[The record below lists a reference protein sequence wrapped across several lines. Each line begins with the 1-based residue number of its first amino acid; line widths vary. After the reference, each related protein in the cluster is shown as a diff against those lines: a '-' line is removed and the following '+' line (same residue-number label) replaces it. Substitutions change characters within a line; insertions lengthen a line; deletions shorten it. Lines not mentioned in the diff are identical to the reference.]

1 MAKQVLFV
9 CLFNQSRSLIAE
21 FFLCEMLRNQG
32 NASML
37 DITVS
42 SAGFLDSE
50 SLRWFDTHGIPLPNP
65 VFDQPASKATQI
77 VLLKRGMDISR
88 HRSREID
95 KEILD
100 NSDIVIPF
108 FESQKRG
115 IISLYPETEPKIF
128 LPKELVSQE
137 PSFVWEDESYEVP
150 LDSSFFDFVND
161 NIDYAETCVRQLEE
175 FLHQAFPKILS
186 LLRANT

>member
-1 MAKQVLFV
+1 MGKQVLFV

-21 FFLCEMLRNQG
+21 LFLREMLRNQG

-50 SLRWFDTHGIPLPNP
+50 TLRWFDTQGIPLPDP
-65 VFDQPASKATQI
+65 VFDQPASPATQV
-77 VLLKRGMDISR
+77 VLLKQGIDISR
-88 HRSREID
+88 HRSREIN

-100 NSDIVIPF
+100 NSDIIIPF

-115 IISLYPETEPKIF
+115 IVSLYPETGPKIF

-137 PSFVWEDESYEVP
+137 TSFAWEDESYDVP
-150 LDSSFFDFVND
+150 LDSAFFDFVNN
-161 NIDYAETCVRQLEE
+161 NIGYAETCVRQLEE
-175 FLHQAFPKILS
+175 FLHQALPKILS
-186 LLRANT
+186 LLGANT